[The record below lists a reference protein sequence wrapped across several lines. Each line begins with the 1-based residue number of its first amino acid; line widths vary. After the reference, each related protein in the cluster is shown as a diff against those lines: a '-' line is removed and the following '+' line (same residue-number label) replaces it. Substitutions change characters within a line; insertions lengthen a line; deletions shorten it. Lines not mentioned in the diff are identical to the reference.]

1 MLITCS
7 SFNAMA
13 TILTIILCLA
23 KLSERLYFIKLEPTF
38 ELKHTINDCLFL
50 TLMLNIGNMT
60 ALIPASIV
68 HCRSNDRPSLTRSSA
83 NINYRLSRLGKG
95 KYRVIITYIMISLM
109 DSFLNFC
116 NFMKIIYSFAQQAQQ
131 ADQNDNEKS
140 TTKKLNLTSYF
151 SSFQVIAACIACKCL
166 LKTKFERHKL
176 CGICLLIFSTL
187 LTILTM
193 IFSDRENAFP
203 ENPFEYFMCFGSLY
217 MYIWSPIQECIEKQ
231 LMEND
236 FQSPYM
242 ILLYEGTIGVVGCA
256 IAIVVVRFGFK
267 IVPEQPLTNNE
278 ILLLIAFCPIA
289 CFYSYTRIILNWKFN
304 PFARLVGD
312 KFTIMIF
319 FVYNI
324 ILSWCRGKLPM
335 NNQIIFIVHVIS
347 NVIIFI
353 GVLIHNEILIL
364 HCCKL
369 DIDTKKQIDIREIDE
384 GPGLIEDYESFNKSK
399 TY

>member
-1 MLITCS
+1 
-7 SFNAMA
+7 MA
-13 TILTIILCLA
+13 TILTVILCLA
-23 KLSERLYFIKLEPTF
+23 KLTERVYFIYLEPTF
-38 ELKHTINDCLFL
+38 VFEHTINDCLFL
-50 TLMLNIGNMT
+50 TLVLNIGNMT
-60 ALIPASIV
+60 AFIPASIV
-68 HCRSNDRPSLTRSSA
+68 HCRSNDRPSLTKPE
-83 NINYRLSRLGKG
+83 NINYKYSLVGKG
-95 KYRVIITYIMISLM
+95 KYRVIIKYIMISLM

-116 NFMKIIYSFAQQAQQ
+116 NFLKIIYSFAQQAG
-131 ADQNDNEKS
+131 QNNNNL
-140 TTKKLNLTSYF
+140 KKLNLTSYF

-203 ENPFEYFMCFGSLY
+203 ESPFEYFMCFGSLY

-242 ILLYEGTIGVVGCA
+242 ILSYEGAIGVVVCA

-267 IVPEQPLTNNE
+267 IVPEQSLTNNE

-289 CFYSYTRIILNWKFN
+289 CFYSYTRIRLNWKFN

-312 KFTIMIF
+312 KFTTMIF
-319 FVYNI
+319 FVYRI
-324 ILSWCRGKLPM
+324 ILSWYQGKLPM

-369 DIDTKKQIDIREIDE
+369 DIDTKKQIDIREVDE
-384 GPGLIEDYESFNKSK
+384 QKLIEEYESFDKSK